1 MNGLVGQRR
10 NIFRPRFWRMLRDI
24 QRFYRE
30 APDFLC
36 SNSDNAYTIGAFL
49 ENYNYSESF
58 INDHLIPMG
67 AAIWSTTVE
76 EMKNYPVNAFI
87 RFFLSHGLLN
97 ITNRPVWRTVRGGS
111 KEYVRRLTESYKHN
125 IRFEKVLRISRKSDC
140 VEIKDILKNCILTKG
155 VKVDELPTFDI
166 EYLFL
171 NIRSRSIG
179 ESIELVVTCPD
190 DGETKVNTTIYIDEI
205 EVKKNKEHSTDIKI
219 DDTYTMRMKYPSLD
233 EFIDENFNFEGQSDN
248 SFDIIASCID
258 MVFSEEEAWEAK
270 DCTKKEL
277 IEFVEQMNSAQ
288 FKQIEN
294 FFDTMPQLSHEI
306 EVVNPKTK
314 VKSTVIL
321 EGLASFFG

>member
-1 MNGLVGQRR
+1 MPLPKIVTPSYELKLPSNGKKISYRPFLVKEEK
-10 NIFRPRFWRMLRDI
+10 ILI
-24 QRFYRE
+24 LAIE
-30 APDFLC
+30 
-36 SNSDNAYTIGAFL
+36 SDSL
-49 ENYNYSESF
+49 
-58 INDHLIPMG
+58 
-67 AAIWSTTVE
+67 
-76 EMKNYPVNAFI
+76 
-87 RFFLSHGLLN
+87 
-97 ITNRPVWRTVRGGS
+97 
-111 KEYVRRLTESYKHN
+111 KE
-125 IRFEKVLRISRKSDC
+125 ISRS
-140 VEIKDILKNCILTKG
+140 IKDILKNCILTKG
-155 VKVDELPTFDI
+155 IKVDELPTFDI

-288 FKQIEN
+288 FKEIEK
-294 FFDTMPQLSHEI
+294 FFDTMPQLSHQI
-306 EVVNPKTK
+306 EVQNPKTK
-314 VKSTVIL
+314 VKSTVTL

>member
-1 MNGLVGQRR
+1 MPLPKIVTPSYELILPSNGKKIRYRPFLVKEEK
-10 NIFRPRFWRMLRDI
+10 ILI
-24 QRFYRE
+24 LAIE
-30 APDFLC
+30 
-36 SNSDNAYTIGAFL
+36 SDSL
-49 ENYNYSESF
+49 
-58 INDHLIPMG
+58 
-67 AAIWSTTVE
+67 
-76 EMKNYPVNAFI
+76 
-87 RFFLSHGLLN
+87 
-97 ITNRPVWRTVRGGS
+97 
-111 KEYVRRLTESYKHN
+111 KE
-125 IRFEKVLRISRKSDC
+125 ISRS
-140 VEIKDILKNCILTKG
+140 IKDILKNCILTKG
-155 VKVDELPTFDI
+155 IKVDELPTFDI

-205 EVKKNKEHSTDIKI
+205 EVKKNKEHNTDVKI

-288 FKQIEN
+288 FKEIEK
-294 FFDTMPQLSHEI
+294 FFDTMPQLSHQI

-314 VKSTVIL
+314 VKSTVTL

>member
-1 MNGLVGQRR
+1 MTLPKIVTPSYELTLPSNGKKISYRPFLVKEEK
-10 NIFRPRFWRMLRDI
+10 ILI
-24 QRFYRE
+24 LAIE
-30 APDFLC
+30 
-36 SNSDNAYTIGAFL
+36 SDSL
-49 ENYNYSESF
+49 
-58 INDHLIPMG
+58 
-67 AAIWSTTVE
+67 
-76 EMKNYPVNAFI
+76 
-87 RFFLSHGLLN
+87 
-97 ITNRPVWRTVRGGS
+97 
-111 KEYVRRLTESYKHN
+111 KE
-125 IRFEKVLRISRKSDC
+125 ISRS
-140 VEIKDILKNCILTKG
+140 IKDILKNCILTKG

-277 IEFVEQMNSAQ
+277 IEFVEQMNSSQ
-288 FKQIEN
+288 FKEIEK
-294 FFDTMPQLSHEI
+294 FFDTMPQLSHQI

-314 VKSTVIL
+314 VKSTVTL